1 MDLYSMLNV
10 DKQTTKTSKNN
21 NTSLEGTIKK
31 RINEVIH
38 ETLLNEFPQYYKN
51 IDSTTIV
58 KSKDC
63 KLDKLTEVNGY
74 KLLVP
79 MDEQVEVQNNGNR
92 IVLEHAVR
100 VASPQIYLQGV
111 KNNVCEYVKIGGKT
125 TLWNKKQN
133 DFLESKT
140 K

>member
-1 MDLYSMLNV
+1 MNRVYYITCKISDISGY
-10 DKQTTKTSKNN
+10 
-21 NTSLEGTIKK
+21 
-31 RINEVIH
+31 R
-38 ETLLNEFPQYYKN
+38 LL
-51 IDSTTIV
+51 I
-58 KSKDC
+58 
-63 KLDKLTEVNGY
+63 
-74 KLLVP
+74 P

>member
-10 DKQTTKTSKNN
+10 DKQTTKTSKTN

-38 ETLLNEFPQYYKN
+38 GTLLNEFPQYYKN

-58 KSKDC
+58 KSKDG

-79 MDEQVEVQNNGNR
+79 MDEQVEISNGNKK
-92 IVLEHAVR
+92 VVMEKAVK
-100 VASPQIYLQGV
+100 VATPQIYLQGIQ
-111 KNNVCEYVKIGGKT
+111 NHTCEYVKIGGKT
-125 TLWNKKQN
+125 TLWNQKKSE
-133 DFLESKT
+133 FVEK
-140 K
+140 

>member
-38 ETLLNEFPQYYKN
+38 ETLLKEFPQYYKN

-58 KSKDC
+58 KSKDG